1 MLRFASGATGYLNAI
16 LVTPLYF
23 GFTVFGSEAWV
34 EVRNHSI
41 PDTPGPA
48 TLTVQH
54 RDGRV
59 ETRDYAWTDTVRDNL
74 EAFARAAE
82 GKGAYIFTDAQK
94 IGNVAVL
101 EAIYRSAAGNA
112 PVEVAPVAS

>member
-1 MLRFASGATGYLNAI
+1 M
-16 LVTPLYF
+16 
-23 GFTVFGSEAWV
+23 
-34 EVRNHSI
+34 
-41 PDTPGPA
+41 
-48 TLTVQH
+48 
-54 RDGRV
+54 
-59 ETRDYAWTDTVRDNL
+59 RDNL

-101 EAIYRSAAGNA
+101 EAVYRSAAGNA